1 MRYTRVIDGARM
13 LKVFTQVLP
22 VTQSREHAEGSANLG
37 ILALHSVRL
46 CAKRAQEGIL
56 FILLYFD

>member
-1 MRYTRVIDGARM
+1 M